1 MKSKSPFTLLLTFLL
16 ALILAV
22 SVYLYLNGLGQKKTE
37 VQTFSL
43 LTAKVEIPPNVKI
56 NAEMLESIQVSQLP
70 ADSNSYYVQRD
81 DVVGKYTSQTILMG
95 EPLYKSRILATADGN
110 ISLNLPNG
118 NRAVSVTA
126 NLESGVA
133 KLLKPGDHIDIIVSL
148 PEIKDMQK
156 VIRPD
161 ISKLIMQNIKVLA
174 IDQETNP
181 TSDADTAKK
190 DAGSSAPT
198 ETVFYLTLSIPLEEV
213 EKLTLA
219 ETIGRLKFA
228 LRPKDDNTIVP
239 TDGAIWQEMLARVAS
254 TTASTTSPSNTSSPS
269 NGSSPS
275 TKASTPS
282 ETKKPSIP
290 AVTYTYYTVKVGD
303 TLMNIARTQ
312 LGDASKYKLLQQI
325 NNISDP
331 NTIRPGTRIKLP
343 LKK

>member
-37 VQTFSL
+37 AQTFPL

-70 ADSNSYYVQRD
+70 ADSNSYYVQPD
-81 DVVGKYTSQTILMG
+81 EVVGKYTSQTILMG
-95 EPLYKSRILATADGN
+95 EPFYKSRILATADGN
-110 ISLNLPNG
+110 ISLNLSNG

-126 NLESGVA
+126 NLESGVS

-181 TSDADTAKK
+181 ASDTDTAKK
-190 DAGSSAPT
+190 EAGSSAPT

-254 TTASTTSPSNTSSPS
+254 TAASTSSPS

-282 ETKKPSIP
+282 ETKKPSAP
-290 AVTYTYYTVKVGD
+290 TVTYTYYTVKAGD

-331 NTIRPGTRIKLP
+331 NAIRPGTRIKLP